1 MANKITRKGLNN
13 LLNAGYLNDVNVPTK
28 ISIGIDTTSPL
39 VSNTS
44 LGKKIPINSTEE
56 IDNFET
62 ADWVDGTDTESAL
75 NSALFK
81 IGSNS
86 LSVAKTGTTGTT
98 MSINKATTSADF
110 TDKDLW
116 VWVYLEDKT
125 DLVSSGTALSI
136 KFGSDSSNY
145 YNKEIDITDLS
156 NGWNAITFDSS
167 VTSVGSPVITA
178 IDYTEFIFNFDDA
191 SDTIVA
197 DRVLIDDLKLADSD
211 SYYKEFDVNYPQV
224 DEVSSE
230 VEVQTTLTTTDAV
243 GYPLTETGI
252 LTNDNDLL
260 VHSVSFADNKTNKEI
275 FIEVNRIKLLN
286 SF

>member
-56 IDNFET
+56 IDDFET

-81 IGSNS
+81 MGSNS
-86 LSVAKTGTTGTT
+86 LSVYKTGTTGTT

-178 IDYTEFIFNFDDA
+178 IDYTEFIFNFDDS

-211 SYYKEFDVNYPQV
+211 SYYKEFDINYPQV

-252 LTNDNDLL
+252 LTNDNDLP